1 MAEISIPVVRRVTL
15 RALTLE
21 MTPWWRMASLA
32 ITLTIMAGLAI
43 GEAAMIEGGP
53 GPTVAIVALGALPLV
68 MASWR

>member
-1 MAEISIPVVRRVTL
+1 MAEFSIPVVRRVTL

-32 ITLTIMAGLAI
+32 ITLTIMAKLR
-43 GEAAMIEGGP
+43 AA
-53 GPTVAIVALGALPLV
+53 PTIRIVALGALALV